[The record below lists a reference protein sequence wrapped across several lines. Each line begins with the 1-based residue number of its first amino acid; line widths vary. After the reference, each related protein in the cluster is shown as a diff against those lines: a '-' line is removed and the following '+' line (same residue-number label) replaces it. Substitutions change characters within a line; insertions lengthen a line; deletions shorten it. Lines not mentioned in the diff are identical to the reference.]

1 MDKIT
6 EIISNLNTEKVIQI
20 LIAIGVIIVFKI
32 LSSTISKIIIKIF
45 RVKNKEKK
53 DIKKNPFYI
62 PLKVIITFIG
72 IYIALNIVRDALEI
86 SEGTINLIN
95 RIIKILM
102 ILLVAKAFGQGLD
115 ERDGILNKIQSKTGK
130 EVDETTTKLITKTIK
145 VAIYVVAG
153 FMVITELGY
162 DISGFIAGL
171 GIGGVVIT
179 LAAQDT
185 AKSFI
190 GGIGLFI
197 DKPFKVGD
205 YIKVGQYE
213 GTVEE
218 MKFRTTSIRTGENSV
233 LHVPNSEMS
242 ISAIINYSEIQTRR
256 INTELIIDI
265 NTNLDKMQKI
275 KNMLQDMLNSYEI
288 VKKDTIQVYF
298 KEISANGMKIS
309 VIAYIN
315 ESNYKNYMEIKEQ
328 INYNIIEI
336 LRSEGIG
343 LSQKAQT
350 VYVQNS

>member
-6 EIISNLNTEKVIQI
+6 EIISNLNSEKVIQI
-20 LIAIGVIIVFKI
+20 LIAIGIIIIFRI
-32 LSSTISKIIIKIF
+32 LSSTVSKLIIKIF

-53 DIKKNPFYI
+53 DIRKNPFYI

-86 SEGTINLIN
+86 SEGTLILIN
-95 RIIKILM
+95 KIIKILM

-115 ERDGILNKIQSKTGK
+115 ESDGILNKIKTKTDK
-130 EVDETTTKLITKTIK
+130 EVDETTTKLVIKTIK
-145 VAIYVVAG
+145 VAIYVIAG

-162 DISGFIAGL
+162 DISGFVAGL

-242 ISAIINYSEIQTRR
+242 VSAIINYSEIQTRR

-265 NTNLDKMQKI
+265 NTNINKIQKI
-275 KNMLQDMLNSYEI
+275 KNMIEDMLNSYEI
-288 VKKDTIQVYF
+288 IKKDTIQVYF
-298 KEISANGMKIS
+298 KDISANGMKMSII
-309 VIAYIN
+309 VYIN
-315 ESNYKNYMEIKEQ
+315 ESNYKKYMEIKEQ

-336 LRSEGIG
+336 LRSEGIE
-343 LSQKAQT
+343 LSQRAQT
-350 VYVQNS
+350 VYVQN

>member
-130 EVDETTTKLITKTIK
+130 EVDETTTKLIMKTIK

-256 INTELIIDI
+256 INIELIIDI

-336 LRSEGIG
+336 LRNEGIG

>member
-1 MDKIT
+1 MGKIT
-6 EIISNLNTEKVIQI
+6 EIISNLDSEKVIQI
-20 LIAIGVIIVFKI
+20 LIAIGVIIVFRI
-32 LSSTISKIIIKIF
+32 LSSTISKLIIKIF
-45 RVKNKEKK
+45 RVKSKEKK
-53 DIKKNPFYI
+53 DIRENPFYV

-72 IYIALNIVRDALEI
+72 IYIALNIVKDALVIRPE
-86 SEGTINLIN
+86 TIGIITK
-95 RIIKILM
+95 IIKILM

-115 ERDGILNKIQSKTGK
+115 ERNEILNKIQTKTGK
-130 EVDETTTKLITKTIK
+130 EIDETTTKLLMKTIK

-162 DISGFIAGL
+162 NISGFITGL

-205 YIKVGQYE
+205 YIRVGQYE

-218 MKFRTTSIRTGENSV
+218 MKFRTTNIRTSDNCV

-265 NTNLDKMQKI
+265 NTNINKI
-275 KNMLQDMLNSYEI
+275 QNVKNMIEDMLNSYEI
-288 VKKDTIQVYF
+288 IKKDTIQVYF
-298 KEISANGMKIS
+298 KDISANGMKMS

-315 ESNYKNYMEIKEQ
+315 ESNYSKYMQIREQ
-328 INYNIIEI
+328 INYNIMEI
-336 LRSEGIG
+336 LRSEGIE
-343 LSQKAQT
+343 LSQRAQT
-350 VYVQNS
+350 VYVQNP

>member
-6 EIISNLNTEKVIQI
+6 EIISNLNSEKVIQI
-20 LIAIGVIIVFKI
+20 LIAIGVIIVFRI
-32 LSSTISKIIIKIF
+32 LSSAVSKLIIKIF
-45 RVKNKEKK
+45 RVKSKEKK
-53 DIKKNPFYI
+53 DIRKNPFYI
-62 PLKVIITFIG
+62 PLRVIITFIG

-86 SEGTINLIN
+86 SEEIINLIN
-95 RIIKILM
+95 RIIKIFM
-102 ILLVAKAFGQGLD
+102 ILLVSKAFGQGLD
-115 ERDGILNKIQSKTGK
+115 ERDGILNKIQTKTGK
-130 EVDETTTKLITKTIK
+130 EVDETTTKLLMKTIK

-162 DISGFIAGL
+162 DISGFITGL

-218 MKFRTTSIRTGENSV
+218 MKFRTTYIRTSDNCV

-242 ISAIINYSEIQTRR
+242 VSAIINYSEIQTRR
-256 INTELIIDI
+256 INAELIIDI
-265 NTNLDKMQKI
+265 NTNINKIQKI
-275 KNMLQDMLNSYEI
+275 KNMIEDMLNSYEI
-288 VKKDTIQVYF
+288 IKKDTIQVYF
-298 KEISANGMKIS
+298 KDISANGMKMSI
-309 VIAYIN
+309 IAYIN
-315 ESNYKNYMEIKEQ
+315 ESNYTKYMQIREQ
-328 INYNIIEI
+328 INYNIMEI
-336 LRSEGIG
+336 LRNEGIE
-343 LSQKAQT
+343 LSQRTQT